1 MYGPISHLVC
11 VHNCISSSLVII
23 YIRIVGTF
31 YTRRPSAGWSITM
44 GMAKHV
50 SDIKML
56 SNQSSKISQTLLT
69 DLSLALRMPHVL
81 ILYVPSFLHMQI
93 ALMNSGHHS
102 SLTLGAHAQ
111 RGLR

>member
-1 MYGPISHLVC
+1 M
-11 VHNCISSSLVII
+11 
-23 YIRIVGTF
+23 R
-31 YTRRPSAGWSITM
+31 
-44 GMAKHV
+44 MAKHV

-93 ALMNSGHHS
+93 AHMNSGHHS
-102 SLTLGAHAQ
+102 SLLLLVTSLFLPDWVEFTDVGISEWTCGGGGQVVTTWSQSRPA
-111 RGLR
+111 G

>member
-1 MYGPISHLVC
+1 
-11 VHNCISSSLVII
+11 
-23 YIRIVGTF
+23 
-31 YTRRPSAGWSITM
+31 M

-93 ALMNSGHHS
+93 AHIYEFWS
-102 SLTLGAHAQ
+102 SFFIIIISHFTFFTRLGGVH
-111 RGLR
+111 